1 MAHYG
6 SSYDEHSGIA
16 SPPRRREGA
25 SRSAERVQEDRRR
38 DRAIRGRET
47 ARSPVL
53 IIDRDL
59 PAWERARASLAEL
72 CEMRAVSDRV
82 AAMAF
87 VHEHRPAVVFMELAI
102 SSQTSDPNEG
112 IVTLREILEVDRF
125 TKVVVIT
132 SGSDRAIA
140 LKAIGAGAYD
150 LISKPL
156 VVDEL
161 RQLLV
166 RSFHVAHLEREFRE
180 LKEQV
185 EPTGFAGMIG
195 AGPAMQAV
203 FASIK
208 KVAASNAPVTILG
221 ESGTGKEMVAR
232 AIHEQSAR
240 RDGPFVAINCS
251 AIPDSLLESEL
262 FGHEKGAFTGA
273 NTQRKGRIESASK
286 GTLFLDEIGDV
297 PLSVQVKLLR
307 FLQEQTIER
316 VGGRVEMKVDTRI
329 LAATNADLE
338 KAMREGTFREDFF
351 YRLAVVRITLPA
363 LRDRGEDITFVARSF
378 LHRYAVQNRRQNLV
392 FSRDALRAIE
402 HHSWPGNIREL
413 QNRVRRA
420 VIMAEG
426 SRITPHDLELESTE
440 PAPGPSL
447 KEARE
452 DLEREMVHGALRRH
466 GGKISPAALELGIS
480 RPTLYDLMDKYAVQ
494 KTSEQSA

>member
-16 SPPRRREGA
+16 SPSRRSDGASRRPGKAHGDRRREDD
-25 SRSAERVQEDRRR
+25 V
-38 DRAIRGRET
+38 RGRET
-47 ARSPVL
+47 AKPLVL
-53 IIDRDL
+53 IIDRDAA
-59 PAWERARASLAEL
+59 AWERVWASFSDLYDLRAA
-72 CEMRAVSDRV
+72 SDRV

-102 SSQTSDPNEG
+102 SSQANDPNEG
-112 IVTLREILEVDRF
+112 IVTLREILEVERF
-125 TKVVVIT
+125 TKVVVI
-132 SGSDRAIA
+132 SGGGDRAIA

-161 RQLLV
+161 RQLLA

-180 LKEQV
+180 LKQQM
-185 EPTGFAGMIG
+185 EPAGFAGMIG

-203 FASIK
+203 FASIR
-208 KVAASNAPVTILG
+208 KVAASEAPVTILG

-251 AIPDSLLESEL
+251 AIPESLLESEL

-273 NTQRKGRIESASK
+273 SAQRKGRIESASK
-286 GTLFLDEIGDV
+286 GTLFLDEIGEV

-316 VGGRVEMKVDTRI
+316 VGGRVEMKVDARI

-351 YRLAVVRITLPA
+351 YRLAVVRITLPS
-363 LRDRGEDITFVARSF
+363 LRDRGEDITLIARSF

-392 FSRDALRAIE
+392 FSSDALRAIE
-402 HHSWPGNIREL
+402 RHPWPGNIREL

-426 SRITPHDLELESTE
+426 SRVTPHDLELESTE
-440 PAPGPSL
+440 PVPGPSL

>member
-38 DRAIRGRET
+38 DGAIRGRDT
-47 ARSPVL
+47 AKSPVL

-102 SSQTSDPNEG
+102 SSQTNDPNEG

-402 HHSWPGNIREL
+402 RHSWPGNIREL

-426 SRITPHDLELESTE
+426 SRVTPHDLELESTE

-447 KEARE
+447 
-452 DLEREMVHGALRRH
+452 
-466 GGKISPAALELGIS
+466 
-480 RPTLYDLMDKYAVQ
+480 
-494 KTSEQSA
+494 

>member
-6 SSYDEHSGIA
+6 SSYDEQSGIA
-16 SPPRRREGA
+16 SPPRRRDGA
-25 SRSAERVQEDRRR
+25 SRAAGKLQDDRRR
-38 DRAIRGRET
+38 DDRVGRGET
-47 ARSPVL
+47 EKPLIL
-53 IIDRDL
+53 IIDRDAA
-59 PAWERARASLAEL
+59 AWEAARASLSE
-72 CEMRAVSDRV
+72 CYDMRGASDRV

-87 VHEHRPAVVFMELAI
+87 VHENRPAVVFMELAI
-102 SSQTSDPNEG
+102 SSQTNDPNEG

-125 TKVVVIT
+125 TKVVVIS
-132 SGSDRAIA
+132 SGGDHAVA

-161 RQLLV
+161 RQLLA
-166 RSFHVAHLEREFRE
+166 RSFYVARLEREFRE
-180 LKEQV
+180 LKQQV
-185 EPTGFAGMIG
+185 EPAGFAGMIG
-195 AGPAMQAV
+195 AGASMQAV

-208 KVAASNAPVTILG
+208 KVAASEAPVTILG

-232 AIHEQSAR
+232 AIHEQSGR
-240 RDGPFVAINCS
+240 RDGPFIAINCS
-251 AIPDSLLESEL
+251 AIPESLLESEL

-273 NTQRKGRIESASK
+273 STQRKGRIESASK
-286 GTLFLDEIGDV
+286 GTLFLDEIGEV

-316 VGGRVEMKVDTRI
+316 VGGRVEMKVDARI

-338 KAMREGTFREDFF
+338 KAMRAGTFREDFF

-363 LRDRGEDITFVARSF
+363 LRDRGEDIALVAQSF
-378 LHRYAVQNRRQNLV
+378 LHRYAVQNSRQNLV

-402 HHSWPGNIREL
+402 RHSWPGNIREL

-426 SRITPHDLELESTE
+426 SRVTPHDLELESTE
-440 PAPGPSL
+440 TAPGPSL

-466 GGKISPAALELGIS
+466 GGKISPAAVELGIS

-494 KTSEQSA
+494 KTGELSA